1 MFDDL
6 IRALEE
12 LEAGVALSVPF
23 QIDDDGYF
31 DRQCPWSSVDSP
43 SRSCLRIGGTKF
55 LMSGH
60 TALSAATR
68 RSRPNSIHLSKLNI

>member
-1 MFDDL
+1 MT
-6 IRALEE
+6 
-12 LEAGVALSVPF
+12 LSVPF

-31 DRQCPWSSVDSP
+31 DRQCPWSECGFTFKVLFEDW
-43 SRSCLRIGGTKF
+43 GEKF

-60 TALSAATR
+60 TTLSAATR